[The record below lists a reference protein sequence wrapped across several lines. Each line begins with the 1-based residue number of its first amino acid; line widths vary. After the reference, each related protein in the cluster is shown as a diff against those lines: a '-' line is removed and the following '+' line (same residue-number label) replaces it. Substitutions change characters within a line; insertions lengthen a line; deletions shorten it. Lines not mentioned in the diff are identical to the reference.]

1 MEVQFR
7 EGGMTGMGYQANVAA
22 PKERPP
28 LPRTAAMILA
38 GAGCWA
44 LAAAVACFLVYSALV
59 YAPGVG
65 DSTFLAKVL
74 PIFAS
79 AAVILGVLGTLLV
92 VWPGARRNAAVWL
105 VPVVLAILLQVL
117 NAQDTPYDLARPAN
131 PAPFLITI
139 LALAG
144 SVAAILGGLVAFL
157 EAHGRRPL
165 SVSPGRAGWLSM
177 VVIGMVIGAAL
188 TSVQT
193 SRSSA
198 YGAAVGEAPTTT
210 QVMTIEDTRFVQS
223 SIDMR
228 RDQVLGLFV
237 VNPTSVGHSF
247 DIDGLGIHVLLPP
260 NSTTA
265 VTIQSN
271 QPANLEFYC
280 SVHGHRAAGMAG
292 TLTIH

>member
-1 MEVQFR
+1 MSD
-7 EGGMTGMGYQANVAA
+7 QADVAA
-22 PKERPP
+22 PEERPP
-28 LPRTAAMILA
+28 LPRTAAMVLA

-44 LAAAVACFLVYSALV
+44 LAAAVACFLLYSALV

-65 DSTFLAKVL
+65 DNGFVAKVL

-79 AAVILGVLGTLLV
+79 AAVILGILGTLLV
-92 VWPGARRNAAVWL
+92 VWPGARRHAAVWL
-105 VPVVLAILLQVL
+105 LPVVLAVLLQVL

-131 PAPFLITI
+131 PSPFLITI
-139 LALAG
+139 VALAG
-144 SVAAILGGLVAFL
+144 SVAAIVGGLVGFL
-157 EAHGRRPL
+157 EARRRRPL
-165 SVSPGRAGWLSM
+165 WASSGRAGWLSM

-198 YGAAVGEAPTTT
+198 YGAAIGEAPTTT
-210 QVMTIEDTRFVQS
+210 QVLTIEDLRFVQS
-223 SIDMR
+223 SVAMG

-237 VNPTSVGHSF
+237 VNPTGVGHSF
-247 DIDGLGIHVLLPP
+247 DIDALGIHVLLPP

-265 VTIQSN
+265 VTIQST
-271 QPANLEFYC
+271 QPANLAFYC

-292 TLTIH
+292 TLAIQ